1 MLHYV
6 ALSSAP
12 FSADALLA
20 GIAASPELGA
30 PAHALA
36 QQCYGL
42 LPGFHR
48 LSFDQGRVL
57 LTLCIGEIAPLLR
70 ELQFVADA
78 LMLDATDPT
87 GPPWDSWTA
96 KALARHGR
104 RGTRVTLADGGSGF
118 QASLSSCGFTWPQAT
133 NAPLALR
140 CGEFNPHWQQKTSR
154 APWREPPA
162 APADC
167 IVIGAGLALSL
178 IHI

>member
-1 MLHYV
+1 MTSSTPRTWLAGCGLPEAWRGQGAWRILDTRFGHGSRFLACWQAWQADPDRPRMLHYV

-87 GPPWDSWTA
+87 GPPWD
-96 KALARHGR
+96 
-104 RGTRVTLADGGSGF
+104 
-118 QASLSSCGFTWPQAT
+118 
-133 NAPLALR
+133 
-140 CGEFNPHWQQKTSR
+140 
-154 APWREPPA
+154 
-162 APADC
+162 
-167 IVIGAGLALSL
+167 LSL